1 MVVYIRYRTSL
12 YHQNYNNDLKKW
24 QAENGIKY
32 QFDKGHLYY
41 LAVQFSNIMR
51 RSMPPVRVVVL
62 SDIILEIKTWDI
74 FLNRF
79 FSQTRIKIKSILINA
94 EDITSLSSL
103 ENSVIVVKKVF
114 QNYLKELNLK
124 KNVYVIPASLE
135 INSFEYKEISKGI
148 MNCEQSIL
156 EKFVMKCMDMSER
169 E

>member
-1 MVVYIRYRTSL
+1 
-12 YHQNYNNDLKKW
+12 
-24 QAENGIKY
+24 
-32 QFDKGHLYY
+32 
-41 LAVQFSNIMR
+41 
-51 RSMPPVRVVVL
+51 MPPVRVVVL
-62 SDIILEIKTWDI
+62 SDIIPEIKTWEI

-94 EDITSLSSL
+94 EDIISLSSL

-148 MNCEQSIL
+148 MKCEQSIL